1 MVRKTIILMDI
12 EGMHARNSARV
23 SMLCRKSSVRVRISF
38 GGKTADGRDIMEL
51 MSLGA
56 LYRDELTLEAAGPGE
71 EEMITALEQALNG
84 TQVVF

>member
-1 MVRKTIILMDI
+1 
-12 EGMHARNSARV
+12 
-23 SMLCRKSSVRVRISF
+23 
-38 GGKTADGRDIMEL
+38 MEL